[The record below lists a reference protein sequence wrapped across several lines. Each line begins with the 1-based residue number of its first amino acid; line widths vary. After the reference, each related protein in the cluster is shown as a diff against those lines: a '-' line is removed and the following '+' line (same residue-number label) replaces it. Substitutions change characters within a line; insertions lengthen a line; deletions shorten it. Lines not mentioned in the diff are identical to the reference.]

1 MSIEEMRRRLLIL
14 LVSLPCALMAQ
25 SDLLF
30 EGKVVAHDVDSRGP
44 MPAALKSLLSER
56 IDASGDANIRIVSR
70 DYSHSPSRRVVRR
83 QPKDYAP
90 AEPVEPLL
98 PSIRA
103 QEEPYNLF
111 CPYYTFDDGT
121 VNPTRCLSGCVATSL
136 EQILAYYRYPEAL
149 LDTLH
154 GWDNG
159 HYALDDLLPG
169 TRFDWDNYLTDYRK
183 GWTQA
188 QGEAIALTTLAAG
201 MAVHMNYG
209 PHSSGANTY
218 NAVEPLRRAFGYG
231 MVEYADRIFYT
242 PSRWHAILRHEL
254 EEGRPIVYAGHNMDI
269 GGHAF
274 NIDGV
279 DAAGFYHVNWG
290 YNGSY
295 DGWYDL
301 DWLSPFEP
309 TDHPDDGFVIG
320 FFCNQSALFMHPSEE
335 AKTIEP
341 DTLDIDSLGVELE
354 SLSLTR
360 QADLQGRIAAD
371 FQFVNHSAD
380 SVTYTYEVMTWLPTD
395 TAIFYQAD
403 YVGLAGLTL
412 APGERRVQRTY
423 LNFSVA
429 GERFIGISHDDV
441 TIPFSQPITIVE
453 GTPGKL
459 TWGEPTYELSED
471 GESVTFTA
479 CVTNHATSGY
489 ASDLVTYCLYTEG
502 HEDEDLRHYEVLSL
516 PAGESKDVVMSFRN
530 LLPGQHYTMLLRCP
544 WKVQGQLD
552 FNTPLP
558 VGVSIV
564 EGCDAPSS
572 LYQGAT
578 FDVSGRNI
586 TRGSSRFFIRQGKKY
601 VDRGSH

>member
-1 MSIEEMRRRLLIL
+1 MRRRLLIL

-25 SDLLF
+25 SDLMF

-90 AEPVEPLL
+90 TEPVEPLL

-231 MVEYADRIFYT
+231 MVRYFDRVLYT
-242 PSRWHAILRHEL
+242 PSRWHAMLQHEL
-254 EEGRPIVYAGHNMDI
+254 TNGRPIAYVGHNMELN
-269 GGHAF
+269 GHAF
-274 NIDGV
+274 NIDGI
-279 DAAGFYHVNWG
+279 DTNGFYHLNWG
-290 YNGSY
+290 YDGYY

-301 DWLSPFEP
+301 DWLNPWEP
-309 TDHPDDGFVIG
+309 VDTLRDGIAEG
-320 FFCNQSALFMHPSEE
+320 FFCNQGALFLHPSSD
-335 AKTIEP
+335 AKVLELDSLDLDQLGIQLKSVSLLRQP
-341 DTLDIDSLGVELE
+341 DT
-354 SLSLTR
+354 
-360 QADLQGRIAAD
+360 QGFTAAD
-371 FQFVNHSAD
+371 FHFVNTGQD
-380 SVTYTYEVMTWLPTD
+380 TVTYTYEVMSYLPTD

-403 YVGLAGLTL
+403 YVGLAAITL
-412 APGERRVQRTY
+412 APAEERTQRLY
-423 LNFSVA
+423 LKFTEPGS
-429 GERFIGISHDDV
+429 RILGISHDDV
-441 TIPFSQPITIVE
+441 TIPFTMPIEVVPGAPSTLEWGSVDVE
-453 GTPGKL
+453 VKA
-459 TWGEPTYELSED
+459 LSSIED
-471 GESVTFTA
+471 GADAVRYAATFSVP
-479 CVTNHATSGY
+479 VTNVSSGY
-489 ASDLVTYCLYTEG
+489 ASRLVTYCLYPDEG
-502 HEDEDLRHYEVLSL
+502 ENEDLRHYHVMELA
-516 PAGESKDVVMSFRN
+516 AGESEVLKVTFKD
-530 LLPGQHYTMLLRCP
+530 LLPDTPYHFLVRYPWPIHTQADFRTPSLTAIRECEDDAVQQHPFYDLSGRRLTAVRRGLYIQDGRV
-544 WKVQGQLD
+544 KVQ
-552 FNTPLP
+552 
-558 VGVSIV
+558 
-564 EGCDAPSS
+564 
-572 LYQGAT
+572 
-578 FDVSGRNI
+578 R
-586 TRGSSRFFIRQGKKY
+586 
-601 VDRGSH
+601 

>member
-1 MSIEEMRRRLLIL
+1 
-14 LVSLPCALMAQ
+14 
-25 SDLLF
+25 
-30 EGKVVAHDVDSRGP
+30 

-90 AEPVEPLL
+90 SEPVEPLL

-231 MVEYADRIFYT
+231 MVRYFDRVLYT
-242 PSRWHAILRHEL
+242 PSRWHAMLQHEL
-254 EEGRPIVYAGHNMDI
+254 TNGRPIAYVGHNMELN
-269 GGHAF
+269 GHAF
-274 NIDGV
+274 NIDGI
-279 DAAGFYHVNWG
+279 DTNGFYHLNWG
-290 YNGSY
+290 YDGYY

-301 DWLSPFEP
+301 DWLNPWEP
-309 TDHPDDGFVIG
+309 VDTLRDGIAEG
-320 FFCNQSALFMHPSEE
+320 FFCNQGALFLHPSAD
-335 AKTIEP
+335 AKVLELDSLDLDQLGIQLKSVSLLRQP
-341 DTLDIDSLGVELE
+341 DT
-354 SLSLTR
+354 
-360 QADLQGRIAAD
+360 QGFTAAD
-371 FQFVNHSAD
+371 FHFVNTGQD
-380 SVTYTYEVMTWLPTD
+380 TVTYTYEVMSYLPTD

-403 YVGLAGLTL
+403 YVGLAAITL
-412 APGERRVQRTY
+412 APAEERTQRLY
-423 LNFSVA
+423 LKFAEPGS
-429 GERFIGISHDDV
+429 RILGISHDDV
-441 TIPFSQPITIVE
+441 TIPFTMPIEVVPGAPSTLEWGSVDVE
-453 GTPGKL
+453 VKA
-459 TWGEPTYELSED
+459 LSSVED
-471 GESVTFTA
+471 GADAVRYAATFSVP
-479 CVTNHATSGY
+479 VTNVSSGY
-489 ASDLVTYCLYTEG
+489 ASRLVTYCLYPDGGEN
-502 HEDEDLRHYEVLSL
+502 EDLRHYHVMELA
-516 PAGESKDVVMSFRN
+516 AGESEVLKVTFKD
-530 LLPGQHYTMLLRCP
+530 LLPDTPYHFLVRYP
-544 WKVQGQLD
+544 WPIRTQTDFRTPSLTAIRECEDDAVQPHSLYDLSGRRLTAVRRGLYIQDGRVKVQ
-552 FNTPLP
+552 
-558 VGVSIV
+558 
-564 EGCDAPSS
+564 
-572 LYQGAT
+572 
-578 FDVSGRNI
+578 R
-586 TRGSSRFFIRQGKKY
+586 
-601 VDRGSH
+601 